1 MFGEVILKKKMIYKW
16 VAKLGGGGGGGPDTF
31 KHKN

>member
-16 VAKLGGGGGGGPDTF
+16 VAKLGGGGGGEGIPF
-31 KHKN
+31 PSQI